1 MCEMCNILVYS
12 ILYMELG
19 ICGISLCS
27 YIALL

>member
-12 ILYMELG
+12 ILYIGLG

-27 YIALL
+27 YIASL